1 MFHKNILHVIRTT
14 VILGIIIIS
23 ITNCNNIKQRDNS
36 EKKEQVNNEETSNNE
51 SFPRL
56 VVKDGKDRDL
66 GKIREGIKT
75 SVTFTLVNNGEANAL
90 DISVHDL
97 SKGGCTSVSRV
108 SQLAIDDSVKMNF
121 IFETLGYA
129 GKKVT
134 RKIEIKYDNPELSPL
149 ILSVSAEVLPNEDY
163 QVPIGEL
170 YYNFFVLVDVR
181 DENAFRKGHIAGAIN
196 MPEEKVL
203 SWASKLNKDFIIY
216 LYSDDGKKSDILAK
230 KLRSNGFTEAL
241 SIIGGIEEWKR
252 RYGDRVII
260 DGLR

>member
-1 MFHKNILHVIRTT
+1 MFYKNIFRIILITI
-14 VILGIIIIS
+14 ILGVTIIS
-23 ITNCNNIKQRDNS
+23 ITSCNNTKKQDNS
-36 EKKEQVNNEETSNNE
+36 EKKERISKEKTSKNQ
-51 SFPRL
+51 SLPWL
-56 VVKDGKDRDL
+56 VVNEGKDRDL

-75 SVTFTLVNNGEANAL
+75 NVTFTLVNKGEADAI

-134 RKIEIKYDNPELSPL
+134 RKIEIKYDNSELSPL
-149 ILSVSAEVLPNEDY
+149 ILSVSAEILPNEAY

-196 MPEEKVL
+196 MPDEKVL

>member
-230 KLRSNGFTEAL
+230 KLRNKGFTEAL
-241 SIIGGIEEWKR
+241 SIIGGIDEWKR
-252 RYGDRVII
+252 RYGNRVII
-260 DGLR
+260 DGLM

>member
-1 MFHKNILHVIRTT
+1 MSYKNILHDILTT
-14 VILGIIIIS
+14 FILGVIIIS
-23 ITNCNNIKQRDNS
+23 IPNCNNIKQRNTS
-36 EKKEQVNNEETSNNE
+36 EKKEQVNNKKTSNYE
-51 SFPRL
+51 SFPIL
-56 VVKDGKDRDL
+56 VVRDGKDRNL

-75 SVTFTLVNNGEANAL
+75 SVTFTLLNKGEANAT

-97 SKGGCTSVSRV
+97 SKGGCTAVSRV
-108 SQLAIDDSVKMNF
+108 SYLAANDSVKMNF

-134 RKIEIKYDNPELSPL
+134 RKIKIKYDNPKLSPL
-149 ILSVSAEVLPNEDY
+149 ILSVSAEVIPNEEY

-181 DENAFRKGHIAGAIN
+181 NENAFRKGHIAGAIN
-196 MPEEKVL
+196 IPDEKVI

-230 KLRSNGFTEAL
+230 KLREKGFTEAL
-241 SIIGGIEEWKR
+241 SIIGGINEWKR
-252 RYGDRVII
+252 RYGNRVII
-260 DGLR
+260 DGLK

>member
-1 MFHKNILHVIRTT
+1 MFYKNILHVIRTT
-14 VILGIIIIS
+14 VILGVIIIS
-23 ITNCNNIKQRDNS
+23 ITTCNNIKQRDTS
-36 EKKEQVNNEETSNNE
+36 EKKERISNEKTSKNR
-51 SFPRL
+51 SLPKLF
-56 VVKDGKDRDL
+56 VKDGKDRDL

-108 SQLAIDDSVKMNF
+108 SQLAVNDSVKMNF

-134 RKIEIKYDNPELSPL
+134 RKIEIKYDNSELSPL
-149 ILSVSAEVLPNEDY
+149 ILSVSAEVLPNEAY

-181 DENAFRKGHIAGAIN
+181 NENAFRKGHIAGAIN
-196 MPEEKVL
+196 IPDEKVL
-203 SWASKLNKDFIIY
+203 SWASKLNKDFILY
-216 LYSDDGKKSDILAK
+216 LYSDDGKKSDILAE
-230 KLRSNGFTEAL
+230 KLRKNGFTEAL
-241 SIIGGIEEWKR
+241 SIIGGINEWKR
-252 RYGDRVII
+252 RYGNRVII

>member
-1 MFHKNILHVIRTT
+1 MT
-14 VILGIIIIS
+14 IIS
-23 ITNCNNIKQRDNS
+23 GLLFYIITACNNIKQQDTS
-36 EKKEQVNNEETSNNE
+36 EKKEKVVKVDTSKNR
-51 SFPRL
+51 SLPWL
-56 VVKDGKDRDL
+56 VVKYGKDRDL

-75 SVTFTLVNNGEANAL
+75 SATFTLVNKGEANAIG
-90 DISVHDL
+90 ISVHDL
-97 SKGGCTSVSRV
+97 SKGGCTAVSHV
-108 SQLAIDDSVKMNF
+108 SYLAVGDSVKMNF

-134 RKIEIKYDNPELSPL
+134 RKIEIGYDNPKFSPL

-181 DENAFRKGHIAGAIN
+181 DENIFRKGHIAGAIN
-196 MPEEKVL
+196 IPDDKVL
-203 SWASKLNKDFIIY
+203 SWASKLSKDFVIY
-216 LYSDDGKKSDILAK
+216 LYSDDGKRSDILAK

-241 SIIGGIEEWKR
+241 SIIGGIDEWKR